1 MKVIQVPTGQL
12 AENCYFI
19 MNEDTKE
26 TLVIDPG
33 ADAQKLKDIIEK
45 EGLKPVAIALT
56 HCHYDH
62 IGAVDAIRQAYHI
75 PVYVHHIEQAFLT
88 NPEYNLSSR
97 HFPDLV
103 TAQPADVLFE
113 QMGPVTI
120 EGFACRIEH
129 VPGHSPGSIVYLFE
143 QDTFAIVGDTLF
155 KGGCG
160 RTDLP
165 FSSSHAELM
174 VGITKH
180 LVTLPDDTVVYA
192 GHGQATTIGQEKA
205 TNPYLNGATR

>member
-19 MNEDTKE
+19 VNEETKE

-33 ADAQKLKDIIEK
+33 ADEK
-45 EGLKPVAIALT
+45 QLQDVIHQEQLKPVAIALT

-62 IGAVDAIRQAYHI
+62 IGAVDAIRDAFEI
-75 PVYVHHIEQAFLT
+75 PVYVHVIEKDFLT
-88 NPEYNLSSR
+88 NVEYNLSSR
-97 HFPDLV
+97 HYPHLV
-103 TAQPADVLFE
+103 TARPADVLFE
-113 QMGPVTI
+113 QMGEVNI
-120 EGFACRIEH
+120 EGFQCRIAH
-129 VPGHSPGSIVYLFE
+129 VPGHSPGSTVYIFE
-143 QDTFAIVGDTLF
+143 NEKFAIVGDTLF

-174 VGITKH
+174 NGINAH
-180 LVTLPDDTVVYA
+180 LVSLPDDTVIYA
-192 GHGQATTIGQEKA
+192 GHGQATTIQQEKA